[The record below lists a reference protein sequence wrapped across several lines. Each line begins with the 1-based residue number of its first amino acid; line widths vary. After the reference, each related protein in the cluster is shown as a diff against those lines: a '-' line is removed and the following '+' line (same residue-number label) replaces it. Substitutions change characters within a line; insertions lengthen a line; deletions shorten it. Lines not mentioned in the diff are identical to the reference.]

1 MIEIPNRQE
10 TLSEHSQPKTE
21 ILFPILTFK
30 QKLGLFF
37 SAASPPKQP
46 KAKFFWWNPPGQT
59 KREKKLLFKLDAF
72 ILTYVCL
79 SYYSKYL
86 DQANISSAYVSSV
99 LLHGAEYNWIN
110 NLFTIG
116 FGFGGLLNLFNTIIS
131 PNIVLPVCEIC
142 WGIMCLVLYKA
153 NSFRYLMGI
162 RFAQGVF
169 EGIAWPACHYILGTW
184 YNKNELARRASL
196 FTASGMVG
204 SAFSGYFQVAVYKNL
219 SGVHG
224 IAGWRWLFI
233 IDFIVTIPIA
243 LLGFAVLIPSNAE
256 KTWWL
261 NKEDLTFARERMKF
275 HGIKPNDKWDK
286 KAFKRILTSW
296 QFYFFPA
303 AWVLWDLSGQ
313 SGGIVT
319 CLVTGFIIDITGKRW
334 HSFAG
339 LMCFW
344 IIGLVLLVVWEI
356 PRGALFLALVFVCVS
371 TPISPLLV
379 GWANQLTQEDVQLRA
394 ATISVMNLLSSL
406 VQIPWSV
413 KLFNVSYAPRY
424 KKAFR
429 WCLGLNCALA
439 LSVPLIVLFDRYQNR
454 KRGMYKLQTTYSDG
468 IITVEDFIVPTDEF
482 NEENSDEIRSVEN
495 ITENLTIEKLRS
507 PEKL

>member
-1 MIEIPNRQE
+1 M
-10 TLSEHSQPKTE
+10 
-21 ILFPILTFK
+21 
-30 QKLGLFF
+30 
-37 SAASPPKQP
+37 
-46 KAKFFWWNPPGQT
+46 
-59 KREKKLLFKLDAF
+59 EKDLK
-72 ILTYVCL
+72 
-79 SYYSKYL
+79 
-86 DQANISSAYVSSV
+86 
-99 LLHGAEYNWIN
+99 LHGAEYNWIN
-110 NLFTIG
+110 NCFTIG
-116 FGFGGLLNLFNTIIS
+116 FGFGGLLNLLNTVIS
-131 PNIVLPVCEIC
+131 PSIVLPVCEIS

-153 NSFRYLMGI
+153 SSFRYLMGI

-184 YNKNELARRASL
+184 YNKNELARRAAL

-219 SGVHG
+219 NGVHG
-224 IAGWRWLFI
+224 IEGWRWLFI

-243 LLGFAVLIPSNAE
+243 LLGFAVLIPAYAE

-261 NKEDLTFARERMKF
+261 NKEDLAFARERMKF
-275 HGIKPNDKWDK
+275 HGVRPNDKWDI

-313 SGGIVT
+313 SGGYKLGGYSVYQLNTIPSSGTVFRIVT
-319 CLVTGFIIDITGKRW
+319 CLATGFIIDVTGKRW

-344 IIGLVLLVVWEI
+344 IIGLILLVVWEI
-356 PRGALFLALVFVCVS
+356 PRGALFMALVFVCVS

-406 VQIPWSV
+406 LEMPWSV

-439 LSVPLIVLFDRYQNR
+439 ACVPLIVLFDRYQNR
-454 KRGMYKLQTTYSDG
+454 KRALYKLQTTYSDG
-468 IITVEDFIVPTDEF
+468 NITVEDFIQSTEDNPD
-482 NEENSDEIRSVEN
+482 NENSDDTESAENTTRDVNHVEIRRS
-495 ITENLTIEKLRS
+495 EKL
-507 PEKL
+507 